1 MKQLYI
7 FSKQLF
13 IFLIVCSIITA
24 CSKPDPV
31 DNNYGYFL
39 DAYINNV
46 KYTTS
51 SVASFVQQNQLG
63 CVANKTY
70 TLTNVGQVNVDS
82 YFLDVYLKHYSKY
95 TDFATV
101 KPAAHKIYDGGQ
113 LLSTTNCNCDLLIGL
128 VDNSI
133 PSIYNN
139 TILQSTNI
147 VNNITAI
154 TKKDSTVA
162 SYTYIISGNFS
173 CNFKNTNNINIPV
186 VGNYTIPIKVAR

>member
-1 MKQLYI
+1 MNLKAVKYKI
-7 FSKQLF
+7 
-13 IFLIVCSIITA
+13 LIILMISISFMA
-24 CSKPDPV
+24 CSKPDAV
-31 DNNYGYFL
+31 DNAYGYFL

-51 SVASFVQQNQLG
+51 SVASFVQPNQSG

-70 TLTNVGQVNVDS
+70 TLTNLGQINVDS
-82 YFLDVYLKHYSKY
+82 YFLDVYLKHYSKNI
-95 TDFATV
+95 DFATI
-101 KPAAHKIYDGGQ
+101 KPGAHKIYDGGQ
-113 LLSTTNCNCDLLIGL
+113 LLSPTSCNCDLIIGL

-154 TKKDSTVA
+154 TKKDSTA
-162 SYTYIISGNFS
+162 ATYTYLISGNFS
-173 CNFKNTNNINIPV
+173 CSFKNTNNLTIPV
-186 VGNYTIPIKVAR
+186 VGNYTIPIKVAK